1 MPRKR
6 YGNAGAMCMGG
17 DGGGLRSLFGRGGK
31 GGGRVGY
38 VWRDVR
44 HCVFAVWMLGGKEGM
59 GLLVKK
65 IKCRLMM
72 EQRMKNLA

>member
-1 MPRKR
+1 MVML
-6 YGNAGAMCMGG
+6 AWCAWMGIDEG
-17 DGGGLRSLFGRGGK
+17 WKACLEEVEREMGV
-31 GGGRVGY
+31 RVGC

-44 HCVFAVWMLGGKEGM
+44 HCVFAVWMLDRKEGM